1 MRRGGLTDQAGLAEV
16 LAASLARCCP
26 TPLLVLQSPKSPF
39 FFQV

>member
-1 MRRGGLTDQAGLAEV
+1 MGGEVSPRPGRAGEV
-16 LAASLARCCP
+16 LAASLSVLPP